1 VPYDDE
7 ITPAQAIRK
16 TWGWVPF
23 GLNAVA
29 ASGIIA
35 LAVAGTIIAGDT
47 YYHCSDAAGK
57 SINSSP
63 VSGPGTSTPAP
74 TQSSQA
80 LAS

>member
-7 ITPAQAIRK
+7 ITPAQAIGDG
-16 TWGWVPF
+16 T
-23 GLNAVA
+23 
-29 ASGIIA
+29 GI
-35 LAVAGTIIAGDT
+35 TAGDT

-63 VSGPGTSTPAP
+63 VSGPGTPTPAP

-80 LAS
+80 LAG